1 MLTNKNG
8 RFSFVMSK
16 QNNAKDSILHGNVF
30 KTMLSLSIPAILG
43 MVVIGLYNFMDAVFV
58 GRMVGPEAMTAVKVS
73 YPFTLMNTG
82 VATLIGTGSASVLSR
97 AIGKNDKKTIDKIM
111 GNLVALILLFSLVI
125 TAVGMIFTPNLLSLA
140 GAMGDI
146 LTEANRY
153 LKVVFI
159 GSLFV
164 NFSQSANMVMRGE
177 GKLKIAMAIMGAGA
191 ILNIILDPVMI
202 TLMGKENGI
211 LGAAYA
217 TITSQ
222 IVQAIFTLWYFLKK
236 SDNVRIN
243 RVKIDGTLVKPVLG
257 VGVSA
262 MLMQVMT
269 MVQQT
274 IMYNTVERWGNG
286 NWQTILGAGLSLQAF
301 AFIPLWGISQGF
313 QPAIGTNYGAKNY
326 SRVRAFTKTFMIA
339 ATVLALVFYVPI
351 MLAPETMLSM
361 FITDSAIVAEGAPM
375 LRVLF
380 SMYIAYGVLILAITF
395 FQAVGKG
402 GAAAL
407 MALLRQ
413 AVLFLPLVV
422 ILPRFFAHNVEGVF
436 YAQMITDA
444 VVLVIGIIFMA
455 VSFKAMR
462 AEEIRANNDIKEI
475 AA

>member
-1 MLTNKNG
+1 
-8 RFSFVMSK
+8 MSK
-16 QNNAKDSILHGNVF
+16 QNDIKDNLLYGNVF
-30 KTMLSLSIPAILG
+30 KTMISLSVPAILG

-73 YPFTLMNTG
+73 YPFTLLNTG

-97 AIGKNDKKTIDKIM
+97 AIGKNDKDTTDRIM
-111 GNLVALILLFSLVI
+111 GNLVALILIFSLLI
-125 TAVGMIFTPNLLSLA
+125 TGIGIVFAPNLLALA
-140 GAMGDI
+140 GAKGEI
-146 LTEANRY
+146 LSEAVRY
-153 LKVVFI
+153 LRIVFV

-177 GKLKIAMAIMGAGA
+177 GKLKTAMSIMAAGA
-191 ILNIILDPVMI
+191 IINIILDPI
-202 TLMGKENGI
+202 LINLMSEGNGI

-217 TITSQ
+217 TVTAQ
-222 IVQAIFTLWYFLKK
+222 VAQAIYTLWYFVKK
-236 SDNVRIN
+236 SDSVRIN
-243 RVKIDGTLVKPVLG
+243 KIKVERSLVKPVIG

-286 NWQTILGAGLSLQAF
+286 SWQTILGASLSLQAF

-313 QPAIGTNYGAKNY
+313 QPAVGTNYGAKNY
-326 SRVRAFTKTFMIA
+326 DRVRAFTRTFMVA
-339 ATVLALVFYVPI
+339 ATTLALVFYIPI
-351 MLAPETMLSM
+351 MLAPKAMLSM

-375 LRVLF
+375 LRVMF
-380 SMYIAYGVLILAITF
+380 SMYIGYGVLILAITF

-413 AVLFLPLVV
+413 VILFLPLV
-422 ILPRFFAHNVEGVF
+422 ILLPRFFAHSVEGVF
-436 YAQMITDA
+436 YAQLITDL
-444 VVLVIGIIFMA
+444 VVLVIGICLMA
-455 VSFKAMR
+455 ASFKSMS
-462 AEEIRANNDIKEI
+462 AEEKANRAKRRFNKV
-475 AA
+475 AVA